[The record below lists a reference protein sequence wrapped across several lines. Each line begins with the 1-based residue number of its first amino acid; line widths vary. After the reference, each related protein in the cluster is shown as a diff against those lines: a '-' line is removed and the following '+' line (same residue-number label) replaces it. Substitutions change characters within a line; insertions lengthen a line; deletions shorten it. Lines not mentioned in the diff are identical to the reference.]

1 MAELIVNLKEALE
14 EMAKVGNQRGID
26 ILEKALR
33 QANTVLHTHRGSN
46 HQSQKP

>member
-1 MAELIVNLKEALE
+1 MAELIRNLEEALE

-33 QANTVLHTHRGSN
+33 QASYVQQEVQRE
-46 HQSQKP
+46 

>member
-1 MAELIVNLKEALE
+1 MAELIRNLEEALE

-33 QANTVLHTHRGSN
+33 QASYVQQGVQRE
-46 HQSQKP
+46 

>member
-1 MAELIVNLKEALE
+1 MAELIRNLEEALE

-33 QANTVLHTHRGSN
+33 QASYVQQGG
-46 HQSQKP
+46 QPE